1 MQNQRSAHGNY
12 YTVIAIFL
20 AVTLLAMGDMLEIVP
35 FFAPIVASPLFP
47 VFHESHDLL
56 ALMVAFYAAHKLTP
70 LAGWWAVA
78 WFFILHIPYAYMTL
92 PGNSPEWARLIVLLI
107 VAVFG
112 VRIIAIRSRLETQL
126 RKLASDFEIQ
136 RTAAL
141 RRADELTILNGIAVI
156 GVEATS
162 VDTLI
167 KDAVQILDSA
177 LHPDYFDIGMV
188 EEAAG
193 VLRIFRSTRTVIG
206 EGLTIPLGKGVAGQ
220 VLTTGKPWRIPDVS
234 REPFFHSVNPDVRS
248 ELCVP
253 LKIGARVIGLIN
265 IESKRLDAFSEA
277 DERLLTT
284 FAGQLVT
291 AIEKVRLF
299 QLAQRQAQEAETL
312 RQAGAVVASTL
323 RQEEAIERIL
333 VQLERVV
340 PYDSASVQ
348 LLGEGY
354 LEIVGGRGWPD
365 PAAVVGMRFP
375 IPGDNPNTV
384 VIQQRRPHILGDA
397 PSVHAAFCAGPHTH
411 IHSFLGV
418 PLIVGDQVIGMLAV
432 DNTQSNFFTADHA
445 RLVTGFADQVALAI
459 ANARLYAQAERRT
472 EQLRALREVGHVLS
486 SELDLK
492 AVLQTLVE
500 AARQLVETRYA
511 ALAVIDEKGE
521 LAYFYTAGMTESER
535 QLIGALPHGLGLL
548 GAILQERV
556 PIRLAEI
563 GSDSRSAGF
572 PENHPPMKSLLGVP
586 IMARGVLLGSL
597 YLTEKIK
604 EQVFTQE
611 DEDLIVGL
619 AADAAIAIERAKL
632 FGEVQQLASTDSLT
646 GLHNRRNF
654 MELAKRE
661 FGRARRYQRPLA
673 AIMLDLDH
681 FKQVND
687 THGHAVGDQ
696 VLQIVAE
703 RCQKT
708 VREIDI
714 LGRYGG
720 EEFIVLLLET
730 DLNGACIVAERLRTA
745 ITSKPMRVGEG
756 LELNVTA
763 SLGVAQRDENTTSL
777 EILIARADQA
787 LYVAK
792 HKGRNR
798 VAIGV

>member
-1 MQNQRSAHGNY
+1 MKNQRITHLNRY
-12 YTVIAIFL
+12 KVIAIFL
-20 AVTLLAMGDMLEIVP
+20 VLTLLAMGDMLEIIP
-35 FFAPIVASPLFP
+35 YFAPVVASPLFLF
-47 VFHESHDLL
+47 FHESHDLL
-56 ALMVAFYAAHKLTP
+56 ALMVALYAAHKLSP
-70 LAGWWAVA
+70 AIGWWAVT
-78 WFFILHIPYAYMTL
+78 WFFVIHIPYAYVVFPNAL
-92 PGNSPEWARLIVLLI
+92 PELIRLAILTVSAI
-107 VAVFG
+107 FG
-112 VRIIAIRSRLETQL
+112 VRIIAIRSHLETQL
-126 RKLASDFEIQ
+126 NELATDLETQ
-136 RTAAL
+136 RSAAF
-141 RRADELTILNGIAVI
+141 RRADELTILNSIATV

-167 KDAVQILDSA
+167 ENAIQIIDNV
-177 LHPDYFDIGMV
+177 LHPDYFGVGLVDS
-188 EEAAG
+188 AAG
-193 VLRIFRSTRTVIG
+193 VLRVFRSTRTAHG
-206 EGLTIPLGKGVAGQ
+206 ERLMIPLGQGVAEQ

-234 REPFFHSVNPDVRS
+234 REPIFHSVNPDVRS

-253 LKIGARVIGLIN
+253 LKVGERVIGLIN

-277 DERLLTT
+277 DERLMTT
-284 FAGQLVT
+284 FAGQMVI

-312 RQAGAVVASTL
+312 RQAGAIVTATL
-323 RQEEAIERIL
+323 SQNEAIERIL

-384 VIQQRRPHILGDA
+384 VIQQRKPHILGDA
-397 PSVHAAFCAGPHTH
+397 PSVHAAFREGPHNH

-432 DNTQSNFFTADHA
+432 DNTQSNYFTPDHA
-445 RLVTGFADQVALAI
+445 RLVSAFADQVALAI
-459 ANARLYAQAERRT
+459 QNARLYAQAERRT
-472 EQLRALREVGHVLS
+472 DQLRTLRKVGHTLS
-486 SELDLK
+486 SALDLK
-492 AVLQTLVE
+492 AVLQTLVGAASGLAE
-500 AARQLVETRYA
+500 ARYA

-535 QLIGALPHGLGLL
+535 QLIGVLPHGLGLL

-563 GSDSRSAGF
+563 GSDPRSVGF
-572 PENHPPMKSLLGVP
+572 PANHPPMKSFLGVP

-646 GLHNRRNF
+646 GLHNRRHF

-673 AIMLDLDH
+673 TIMLDIDH

-687 THGHAVGDQ
+687 TYGHAVGDQ

-720 EEFIVLLLET
+720 EEFVVLLLET
-730 DLNGACIVAERLRTA
+730 GLDGARIMAERLRTA
-745 ITSKPMRVGEG
+745 ITSKPVHAGEG

-787 LYVAK
+787 MYIAK

-798 VAIGV
+798 VATSV